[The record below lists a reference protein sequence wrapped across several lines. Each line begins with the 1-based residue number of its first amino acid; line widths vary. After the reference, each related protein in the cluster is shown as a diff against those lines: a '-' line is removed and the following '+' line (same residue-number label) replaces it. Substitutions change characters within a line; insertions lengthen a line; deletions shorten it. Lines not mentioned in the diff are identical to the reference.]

1 MVCGRQDRVR
11 TVHMACAAALHTPAC
26 VMSLL
31 VQRGTE
37 CWKVGLERGPR
48 EGTAAGCEETA

>member
-37 CWKVGLERGPR
+37 CWKVGFGAWTQGGDSCWL
-48 EGTAAGCEETA
+48 